1 MEMPLLEDAARC
13 AKDLE
18 SQQAGLSRMLGLAN
32 DLCEGLRA
40 GQGRTFMEQR
50 IDQLLELMKS
60 HFACEESL
68 LEQMHHVRLAAQH
81 HEHQNL
87 TEWLKQMRVR
97 LADGTLPSPPVEVA
111 GYLRDWLSEHVR
123 RSDQD
128 CLSEV
133 CGRELR

>member
-1 MEMPLLEDAARC
+1 MPLLEVAMPC

-32 DLCEGLRA
+32 DLCEGVRA
-40 GQGRTFMEQR
+40 GQGRAFMAQR
-50 IDQLLELMKS
+50 MDELLELMKS
-60 HFACEESL
+60 QFACEESL
-68 LEQMHHVRLAAQH
+68 LEQTHHARLAAQH
-81 HEHQNL
+81 HEHENL
-87 TEWLKQMRVR
+87 TEWLQQMRAR

-133 CGRELR
+133 CGREMR